1 MVANRVAG
9 VRPTTGRVRR
19 VPPSHWSKAR
29 CYRVYALVD
38 AGEGWTFY
46 DNFLPWNLT
55 FCPGGGQPEQVCT
68 SSTSKVAAARR
79 FVQSQFIPGCPKQS
93 VENSFYWLLCE
104 MA

>member
-38 AGEGWTFY
+38 ASEGWTFY

-55 FCPGGGQPEQVCT
+55 FCPGGGQPEQVST
-68 SSTSKVAAARR
+68 SSTSKVASSRR
-79 FVQSQFIPGCPKQS
+79 FVQSQSTSGSSRSAFLSTACL
-93 VENSFYWLLCE
+93 VR
-104 MA
+104 

>member
-38 AGEGWTFY
+38 ASEGWTFY

-55 FCPGGGQPEQVCT
+55 FCPGGGQPEQAEQTYANYRHSNLCGDPD
-68 SSTSKVAAARR
+68 
-79 FVQSQFIPGCPKQS
+79 FWVQE
-93 VENSFYWLLCE
+93 VREW
-104 MA
+104 